1 MDLAQL
7 ELPHNPAPACAPPT
21 PVVVHVFGDN
31 GFVWDALGAH
41 PSVEACRAAPP
52 PDSPLA
58 AARQL
63 REHSRLVGAMVGALA
78 GYRQQ
83 DAVHGLPLQLTAEE
97 VTLAAHKG
105 ARQRRPGHCP
115 ACTPD

>member
-41 PSVEACRAAPP
+41 PGCVTQPRRAA
-52 PDSPLA
+52 
-58 AARQL
+58 
-63 REHSRLVGAMVGALA
+63 
-78 GYRQQ
+78 
-83 DAVHGLPLQLTAEE
+83 T
-97 VTLAAHKG
+97 
-105 ARQRRPGHCP
+105 
-115 ACTPD
+115 